1 MCGLGDKE
9 DREDGFGGGE
19 MKKNELEMA
28 INILQR
34 VKRNYD
40 SLFDEDGK
48 TKWLT
53 DNRGN
58 TKTQAKQE
66 IIFARRLLLEVAK
79 EL

>member
-1 MCGLGDKE
+1 
-9 DREDGFGGGE
+9 
-19 MKKNELEMA
+19 MKKNELEIA
-28 INILQR
+28 ISILQR
-34 VKRNYD
+34 TRDYYD

-66 IIFARRLLLEVAK
+66 IIFARRLLLEVEK

>member
-1 MCGLGDKE
+1 
-9 DREDGFGGGE
+9 

-28 INILQR
+28 IGILQR
-34 VKRNYD
+34 TRDYYD

-48 TKWLT
+48 VKWLT

-66 IIFARRLLLEVAK
+66 IIFVRRLLLEVEK

>member
-1 MCGLGDKE
+1 MKE
-9 DREDGFGGGE
+9 
-19 MKKNELEMA
+19 KELEMA
-28 INILQR
+28 IGILQR
-34 VKRNYD
+34 TKEYYA

-48 TKWLT
+48 TKWFA

-66 IIFARRLLLEVAK
+66 IIFSRRLLLEVEK